1 VTGWRSPAE
10 PSLDDIRREFPD
22 WEISRSV
29 SGRCHADLN
38 ANPPAHAVG
47 EDPLDLRDQ
56 IIKWKWQ
63 HPDGDAQQPLPL
75 A

>member
-1 VTGWRSPAE
+1 VTEWRAPAE
-10 PSLDDIRREFPD
+10 PSLDDIRREFPN
-22 WEISRSV
+22 WEISRGV
-29 SGRCHADLN
+29 SCHCHADRN
-38 ANPPAHAVG
+38 VNPRAHAVG

-63 HPDGDAQQPLPL
+63 HPGSDAHQPLPP